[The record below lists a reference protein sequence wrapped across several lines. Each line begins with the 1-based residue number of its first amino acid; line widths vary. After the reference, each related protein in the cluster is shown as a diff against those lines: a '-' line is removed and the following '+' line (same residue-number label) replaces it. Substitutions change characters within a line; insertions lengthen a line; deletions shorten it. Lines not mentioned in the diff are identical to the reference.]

1 MKDLAP
7 LVLCAG
13 AAWFLI
19 TQSPK
24 TDRPTPEP
32 EAPVLPATPLD
43 ASKDALWWE
52 ALARRVEGCQID
64 DLYKVVQVADQAIK
78 WGDITDD
85 GRLAKARI
93 EATKEPFTE
102 ETRARAAALLR
113 GAK

>member
-1 MKDLAP
+1 
-7 LVLCAG
+7 
-13 AAWFLI
+13 
-19 TQSPK
+19 
-24 TDRPTPEP
+24 
-32 EAPVLPATPLD
+32 
-43 ASKDALWWE
+43 
-52 ALARRVEGCQID
+52 
-64 DLYKVVQVADQAIK
+64 VVQVADQAIK